1 MIVQSNEIRTYID
14 GLIKPKGSLGQW
26 ETLAERLC
34 LVQQSLQP
42 VVRPAE
48 LVVFAADHGVI
59 EEGVTLWPSMV
70 TTVMI
75 EQIAQGKSASA
86 VLAQLYEL
94 DYRTVD
100 VGSAN
105 PPRINHPK
113 LSIRRIAPGT
123 KNLSKE
129 SAMTVHEF
137 REAFAIGVD
146 EARMTFQRGAKV
158 VIAGDMGIGNTT
170 SASCLAR
177 LLADVSMEHVVGIG
191 AGANDQSLERKRA
204 VVRLATDRVMERC
217 GRTIDEAGMAAV
229 GGFEIVAIAGFF
241 VQCAKQK
248 QTILLDGM
256 IATAGALIAQ
266 QFDPE
271 VVEHMIA
278 AHESEEPAH
287 TQMLIRLGL
296 VPMLKWNMR
305 LGEGTGALALFPLL
319 LGAAAWI
326 TQMAKLDQCLS
337 RTLKT

>member
-1 MIVQSNEIRTYID
+1 MD

-34 LVQQSLQP
+34 LVQQSLNP

-48 LVVFAADHGVI
+48 LVVFAADHGVV
-59 EEGVTLWPSMV
+59 EAGVTLWPSMV

-75 EQIAQGKSASA
+75 EQIAQGNSASA

-94 DYRTVD
+94 DYRIVD
-100 VGSAN
+100 VGSVN
-105 PPRINHPK
+105 PPRMTHPR
-113 LSIRRIAPGT
+113 LSVRRIAPGT

-129 SAMTVHEF
+129 AAMTIPEF

-191 AGANDQSLERKRA
+191 AGANDQSLERKRS
-204 VVRLATDRVMERC
+204 VVQIATDRVMERC
-217 GRTIDEAGMAAV
+217 GLTIDEAGMAAV
-229 GGFEIVAIAGFF
+229 SGFEIAAIAGFF

-266 QFDPE
+266 QFYPK
-271 VVEHMIA
+271 VVEQMIA

-287 TQMLIRLGL
+287 AQMLLRLRL

-319 LGAAAWI
+319 SGAAAWI
-326 TQMAKLDQCLS
+326 TQMAKLENLEL
-337 RTLKT
+337 T

>member
-1 MIVQSNEIRTYID
+1 MIQSNEIRDYMD
-14 GLIKPKGSLGQW
+14 RLIKPKGSLGQW

-34 LVQQSLQP
+34 LVQQSLHP

-48 LVVFAADHGVI
+48 LVVFAADHGVV
-59 EEGVTLWPSMV
+59 EAGVTLWPSMI

-75 EQIAQGKSASA
+75 EQIAQGNSASA

-94 DYRTVD
+94 DYRIID
-100 VGSAN
+100 VGSVA
-105 PPRINHPK
+105 PPRITHPR

-123 KNLSKE
+123 KNLSIE

-137 REAFAIGVD
+137 RQAFAIGVD
-146 EARMTFQRGAKV
+146 EARMTLQRGVKV
-158 VIAGDMGIGNTT
+158 VIAGDMGIGNST

-191 AGANDQSLERKRA
+191 AGANDESFEKKRS
-204 VVRLATDRVMERC
+204 VVQIATDRVLERC

-229 GGFEIVAIAGFF
+229 SGFEIAAIAGFF
-241 VQCAKQK
+241 VQSAKQK

-266 QFDPE
+266 QFYPE
-271 VVEHMIA
+271 VVENMIA

-287 TQMLIRLGL
+287 AQMLTRLRL

-319 LGAAAWI
+319 QGAATWI
-326 TQMAKLDQCLS
+326 TQMAKLDDVKL
-337 RTLKT
+337 T

>member
-1 MIVQSNEIRTYID
+1 MIQSSEIRAHMD
-14 GLIKPKGSLGQW
+14 RLIKPKGSLGQW
-26 ETLAERLC
+26 EAIAERLC
-34 LVQQSLQP
+34 VVQQTLHP

-48 LVVFAADHGVI
+48 LVVFAADHGVV
-59 EEGVTLWPSMV
+59 ESGVSLWPAMI

-75 EQIAQGKSASA
+75 EQIAQGNSASA
-86 VLAQLYEL
+86 VLARLYDL
-94 DYRTVD
+94 DYHIVD
-100 VGSAN
+100 VGSMN
-105 PPRINHPK
+105 PPRITHPR

-146 EARMTFQRGAKV
+146 EARMTLQRGVKV

-177 LLADVSMEHVVGIG
+177 LLADVSMEHVVGTG
-191 AGANDQSLERKRA
+191 AGANDPSLERKRSI
-204 VVRLATDRVMERC
+204 VRMATDRVIERC
-217 GRTIDEAGMAAV
+217 GKAIDEAGMAAV
-229 GGFEIVAIAGFF
+229 CGFEVASIAGFF
-241 VQCAKQK
+241 VQSAKQR

-266 QFDPE
+266 QFYPE
-271 VVEHMIA
+271 VVEQMIA

-287 TQMLIRLGL
+287 AMMLSQLTL

-319 LGAAAWI
+319 EGAAAWI
-326 TQMAKLDQCLS
+326 TQMTKLDDLELS
-337 RTLKT
+337 

>member
-1 MIVQSNEIRTYID
+1 MVQSNEIRTTMD
-14 GLIKPKGSLGQW
+14 RLIKPKGSLGQW

-34 LVQQSLQP
+34 LVQQSLNP

-48 LVVFAADHGVI
+48 LVVFAADHGVV
-59 EEGVTLWPSMV
+59 EAGVTLWPSMV

-75 EQIAQGKSASA
+75 EQIAQGNSASA

-94 DYRTVD
+94 DYRIVD
-100 VGSAN
+100 VGSVNA
-105 PPRINHPK
+105 PRITHPR
-113 LSIRRIAPGT
+113 LSVRRIAPGT

-129 SAMTVHEF
+129 AAMTIPEF

-191 AGANDQSLERKRA
+191 AGANDQSLERKRS
-204 VVRLATDRVMERC
+204 VVQIATDRVMERC
-217 GRTIDEAGMAAV
+217 GLTIDEAGMAAV
-229 GGFEIVAIAGFF
+229 SGFEIAAIAGFF

-266 QFDPE
+266 RFYPE
-271 VVEHMIA
+271 VVEQMIA

-287 TQMLIRLGL
+287 AEMLLRLRL

-319 LGAAAWI
+319 SGAAAWI
-326 TQMAKLDQCLS
+326 TQMAKLDHL
-337 RTLKT
+337 TLT

>member
-1 MIVQSNEIRTYID
+1 MIQSNEIRAHMD
-14 GLIKPKGSLGQW
+14 RLIKPKGSLGQW
-26 ETLAERLC
+26 ESLAERLC
-34 LVQQSLQP
+34 LVQQSLHP
-42 VVRPAE
+42 IVRPAE
-48 LVVFAADHGVI
+48 LVVFAADHGVV
-59 EEGVTLWPSMV
+59 EAGVTLWPSMI

-75 EQIAQGKSASA
+75 EQIAQGNSASA

-94 DYRTVD
+94 DYRIVD
-100 VGSAN
+100 VGSVA
-105 PPRINHPK
+105 PPRITHPR
-113 LSIRRIAPGT
+113 LAIRRVASGT

-129 SAMTVHEF
+129 SAMTVEEF
-137 REAFAIGVD
+137 REAFAIGED
-146 EARMTFQRGAKV
+146 EARMTFQRGAKL

-191 AGANDQSLERKRA
+191 AGADDQSLERKRS
-204 VVRLATDRVMERC
+204 VVQIATDRVMERC

-229 GGFEIVAIAGFF
+229 SGFEIAAIAGFF
-241 VQCAKQK
+241 VQSAKQK

-266 QFDPE
+266 QFHPE
-271 VVEHMIA
+271 VVENMIA

-287 TQMLIRLGL
+287 AKMLTKLRL

-319 LGAAAWI
+319 SGAAAWI
-326 TQMAKLDQCLS
+326 TQMANLDNLKLS
-337 RTLKT
+337 

>member
-1 MIVQSNEIRTYID
+1 MIQSNEIRAHMD
-14 GLIKPKGSLGQW
+14 RLVKPKGSLGKW
-26 ETLAERLC
+26 ESLAERLC
-34 LVQQSLQP
+34 LVQQSLHP

-48 LVVFAADHGVI
+48 LVVFAADHGVVQS
-59 EEGVTLWPSMV
+59 GVTLWPSMI

-94 DYRTVD
+94 DYRIVD
-100 VGSAN
+100 VGSAE
-105 PPRINHPK
+105 PPRINHPR

-123 KNLSKE
+123 KNLSIE

-146 EARMTFQRGAKV
+146 EAKMTFQRGAKV

-191 AGANDQSLERKRA
+191 AGANDQSLERKRS
-204 VVRLATDRVMERC
+204 VVKIATDRVVERC

-229 GGFEIVAIAGFF
+229 SGFEIAAIAGFF
-241 VQCAKQK
+241 VQSAKQR

-266 QFDPE
+266 QLHPA
-271 VVEHMIA
+271 VVEQMIA

-287 TQMLIRLGL
+287 AKMLTRLTL

-319 LGAAAWI
+319 QGAAAWI
-326 TQMAKLDQCLS
+326 SQMATLDDL
-337 RTLKT
+337 